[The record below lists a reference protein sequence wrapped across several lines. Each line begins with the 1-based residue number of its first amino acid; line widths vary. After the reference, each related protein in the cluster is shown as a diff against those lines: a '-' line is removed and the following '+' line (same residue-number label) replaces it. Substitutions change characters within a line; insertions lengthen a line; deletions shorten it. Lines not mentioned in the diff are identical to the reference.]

1 MKSCR
6 FLFPLGGSLLAAA
19 MIITLVG
26 AGPPPG
32 NKATTLPLEF
42 SRIYWEYNSSANDL
56 GVHVTL
62 DGEDWN
68 KLRII
73 NPNGK
78 VLFNVV
84 GKGPYNQLGMTELF
98 FEGAEPALDEF
109 PLEDLLALFP
119 EGEYDFEGVTVDG
132 ETIEGEWQFSH
143 AIPDG
148 PEVTATVIGSSYL
161 RIDWTAVTSTPPGF
175 PVEPLNITG
184 YQVIVDEVFQVT
196 VPSNVFSLTVS
207 PEFVASLGPG
217 EHPIEV
223 LAIEASGN
231 QTLTEASFVK

>member
-1 MKSCR
+1 MIKLITALSSVAV
-6 FLFPLGGSLLAAA
+6 LALATATLPAAA
-19 MIITLVG
+19 
-26 AGPPPG
+26 AGT
-32 NKATTLPLEF
+32 KAGKVQLEF
-42 SRIYWEYNSSANDL
+42 SRIYWEYNASANDL

-68 KLRII
+68 KLKILDPHNR
-73 NPNGK
+73 
-78 VLFNVV
+78 VLFSVV
-84 GKGPYNQLGMTELF
+84 GKGPYQNLGMTELF

-109 PLEDLLALFP
+109 PLADLLALFP
-119 EGEYDFEGVTVDG
+119 EGVYDFEGITVDG
-132 ETIEGEWQFSH
+132 AAIEGEWQFSQ

-148 PEVTATVIGSSYL
+148 PHVSATVVGNDYL
-161 RIDWTAVTSTPPGF
+161 RIDWTAVTSNPPGF
-175 PVEPLNITG
+175 PVKPLNITG
-184 YQVIVDEVFQVT
+184 YQVIVDPFQVT
-196 VPSNVFSLTVS
+196 VPANVHSLTVS